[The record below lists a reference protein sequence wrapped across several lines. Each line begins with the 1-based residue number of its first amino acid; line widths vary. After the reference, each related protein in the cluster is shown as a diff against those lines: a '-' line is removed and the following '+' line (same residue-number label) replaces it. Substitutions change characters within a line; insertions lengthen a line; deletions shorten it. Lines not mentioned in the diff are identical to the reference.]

1 MLVWLFMQ
9 QDEFGAAFI
18 YSKALDKRLNE
29 NGHRMYE
36 LATIAH
42 ENQVYKTAI
51 DAYEYLIKK
60 EILPILLEAK
70 T

>member
-1 MLVWLFMQ
+1 MAIHAR
-9 QDEFGAAFI
+9 DEFDAAFI

-42 ENQVYKTAI
+42 ENQATKQQ
-51 DAYEYLIKK
+51 
-60 EILPILLEAK
+60 
-70 T
+70 